1 MFRAVIQIERE
12 VESFN
17 GLMYS
22 MFKNEEHL
30 PGMGIDLGGY
40 SSPDVFR
47 VSSLRSCR
55 FISIS
60 KNNDLKLFVSERR
73 CCYFN

>member
-1 MFRAVIQIERE
+1 MFSAVIQIERE

-30 PGMGIDLGGY
+30 PGIDLGGY

-55 FISIS
+55 FISI
-60 KNNDLKLFVSERR
+60 
-73 CCYFN
+73 